1 MRTFFGAL
9 GFCFAGL
16 QLTMFVLSIKPG
28 KEIDWGSLLVALAN
42 MAAGIYLLA

>member
-28 KEIDWGSLLVALAN
+28 REIDWSSLLIAALN
-42 MAAGIYLLA
+42 LAAGIYLLA